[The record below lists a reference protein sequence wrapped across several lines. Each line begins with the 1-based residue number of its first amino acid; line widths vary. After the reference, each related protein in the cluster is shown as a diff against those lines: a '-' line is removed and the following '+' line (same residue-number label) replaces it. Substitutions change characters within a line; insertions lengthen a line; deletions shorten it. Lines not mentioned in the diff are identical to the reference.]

1 MTQGFFE
8 LQTPQDLLQKLR
20 QDFGRLKES
29 PVDSY
34 AAFDFFVTAYHMLD
48 WRYPGK
54 SNNAKRRQMERDG
67 KSKLLWVCSHLA
79 NGSKHFQ
86 ATRREAVNDTIVHQ
100 GPFDPNAFDSNAFD
114 VVELR
119 VKLDGEA
126 ARQFGDSIAVLEL
139 AGKARHFWEG
149 SRLAPFE

>member
-1 MTQGFFE
+1 MTKGFFN

-20 QDFGRLKES
+20 HDFGRLKES
-29 PVDSY
+29 PLDSY
-34 AAFDFFVTAYHMLD
+34 AAFDFLVTAYHMLE

-86 ATRREAVNDTIVHQ
+86 ATRRDAVKDTIGVSI
-100 GPFDPNAFDSNAFD
+100 P
-114 VVELR
+114 R
-119 VKLDGEA
+119 VGNSRTNHEGIKCRWESLPPRTSSVQNLHNCPG
-126 ARQFGDSIAVLEL
+126 RS
-139 AGKARHFWEG
+139 AG
-149 SRLAPFE
+149 FEYPCGCLLSFPI